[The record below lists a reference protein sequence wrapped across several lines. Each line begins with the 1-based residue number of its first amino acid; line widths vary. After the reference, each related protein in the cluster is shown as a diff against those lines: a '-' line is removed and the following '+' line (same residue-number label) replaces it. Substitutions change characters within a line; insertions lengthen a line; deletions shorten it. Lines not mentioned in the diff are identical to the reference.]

1 MTDTTISFPHSLLI
15 SFFGSYESREPFLP
29 LHSFSSCS
37 FIIFSLWR
45 EPSNTGPYFLALEN
59 HLAHLNDNISKFC
72 NRFCLFQNSLISDN
86 LKTPCNLRIS
96 KYPNPKPSITWE
108 EWLLSSVCVI
118 IGREHFEIGMWG
130 YAFLHCLLPTG
141 SDLST

>member
-1 MTDTTISFPHSLLI
+1 MTDTTISFPHSILI
-15 SFFGSYESREPFLP
+15 SFFGLYESREPFLP
-29 LHSFSSCS
+29 LRSFSSCS

-59 HLAHLNDNISKFC
+59 HAHLNDNISKFC

-96 KYPNPKPSITWE
+96 KYPNIQIQNLQ
-108 EWLLSSVCVI
+108 LL
-118 IGREHFEIGMWG
+118 GRNDYFQVFVLLQGGNILRLGCEAMPFYI
-130 YAFLHCLLPTG
+130 AFYPQVLI
-141 SDLST
+141 